1 MTILKDKI
9 TLPCGAQIKN
19 RICKA
24 AMTERIAFSDNYTNQ
39 RHLNL
44 YKKWAEGDI
53 GILLT
58 GNVQVDKKHLEGP
71 ANVCIEEETYIEQ
84 LPLLRKWAEEGTKDN
99 THLWMQISHAGI
111 QTPGEINSSPKAPSS
126 VQLKIP
132 GRNYGIPS
140 ALTTEEIQEIIKKFT
155 FVAKIARETGFTG
168 IQIHSAHGYLL
179 SEFLSP
185 DINLREDEWGGTVEN
200 RSRIHVEII
209 KNIRR
214 EIGEDFPI
222 SVKMNSA
229 DFQKG
234 GFSPDDSIQVAKIIE
249 AAGVDNIEIS
259 GGTYEQPRLLG
270 LDNVSINPDRSEVRK
285 ESTIAREAYFLEYA
299 EKIKKNIQI
308 PLMVTG
314 GFRTKEGMESA
325 VKSGACEIVGVGRP
339 LCANPFA
346 IKEMFDGKIEQLPI
360 YEKTLSLGPWI
371 FSPSS
376 PFRLIQ
382 ALNAFGAQAWFYQQI
397 KRMGDNKLPDLSL
410 GLFSAFRKDTNEDK
424 EAFKN
429 FNN

>member
-9 TLPCGAQIKN
+9 ILPCGAQIKN

-58 GNVQVDKKHLEGP
+58 GNVQVDKNHLEGP
-71 ANVCIEEETYIEQ
+71 ANVCIEEETYVDQI
-84 LPLLRKWAEEGTKDN
+84 PLLRKWAEEGTKDN
-99 THLWMQISHAGI
+99 THLWMQISHAGR

-132 GRNYGIPS
+132 GRNYGVPS

-209 KNIRR
+209 KSIRR
-214 EIGEDFPI
+214 EVGEDFPI

-285 ESTIAREAYFLEYA
+285 ESSIAREAYFLEYA

-314 GFRTKEGMESA
+314 GFRTREGMESA

-410 GLFSAFRKDTNEDK
+410 GLFSAFRKDANEDK

-429 FNN
+429 FNS

>member
-24 AMTERIAFSDNYTNQ
+24 AMTERIAFANNYTNQ

-58 GNVQVDKKHLEGP
+58 GNVQVDKNHLEGP
-71 ANVCIEEETYIEQ
+71 ANVCIEEDTYAEQ

-99 THLWMQISHAGI
+99 THLWMQISHAGR

-132 GRNYGIPS
+132 GRNYGVPS
-140 ALTTEEIQEIIKKFT
+140 ALSTEEINEIIKKFT

-209 KNIRR
+209 NSIRR
-214 EIGEDFPI
+214 EVGEDFPI

>member
-24 AMTERIAFSDNYTNQ
+24 AMTERIAFANNYTNQ

-58 GNVQVDKKHLEGP
+58 GNVQVDKNHLEGP
-71 ANVCIEEETYIEQ
+71 ANVCIEENTYAEQ
-84 LPLLRKWAEEGTKDN
+84 LPILRKWAEEGTKDN
-99 THLWMQISHAGI
+99 THLWMQISHAGR

-132 GRNYGIPS
+132 GRNYGVPS
-140 ALTTEEIQEIIKKFT
+140 ALSTEEINEIIKKFT

-209 KNIRR
+209 KSIRR
-214 EIGEDFPI
+214 EVGEDFPI

-234 GFSPDDSIQVAKIIE
+234 GFSPDVSIQVAKIIE

-339 LCANPFA
+339 LCANPLA